1 VYIPLGNPGLD
12 RRHLFQMS
20 TACDTSLLSLDAI
33 GKDFGLSRRGARVLV
48 ASWVQVL
55 CSFCLEMRERMG

>member
-1 VYIPLGNPGLD
+1 
-12 RRHLFQMS
+12 MS